1 MMLEL
6 SPDDTAAK
14 ASASSIPALSSTSRS
29 KPRPTTRSPVK
40 SGLSRPNAV
49 LSLSMIATSWPIRD
63 NPSAT
68 DDPTRPHPITTTRIC
83 GSSSGG
89 CQPVWAKTLSSSEP
103 YRQTR
108 MGLLLALV
116 SKLSTAARR
125 VLLGQPFR
133 SDRLSHT
140 LLPKRIALPVFASD
154 ALSSVA
160 YAPEEVFLMLSVAG
174 LAAYSLTPWIGVAVA
189 AVMLVVVASYRQ
201 NVHAYPSGGGDYEV
215 VTTNLGPN
223 AGLTVASALMVDYVL
238 TVAVSTASAMSNI
251 GSAIPFVEDHKVLF
265 CVFAIVLVM
274 ALNLRGIR
282 ESGAAFAV
290 PTYAFIVGGGLML
303 GWGLF
308 RIYVLGEPIRAE
320 SAGFVMHAE
329 RTSITGFAFVFL
341 VARSF
346 SSGCAALTGV
356 EAISNGVPAFRKPK
370 SRNAATT
377 LLMLGTIAVSL
388 LMGIILLA
396 KETGVQVVDNPAA
409 QLTGIPPGYQQKT
422 LVAQIAQAVFGSF
435 HIGFL
440 LIAIVTA
447 LILVLA
453 ANTAFNGFPVLGS
466 VLAQDSSL
474 PRQLHTRGDR
484 LAFSNGIVFLAV
496 AAVAAII
503 AFRAQVTALIQLYIV
518 GVFISFT
525 LSQIGMVRHWTR
537 LLRNE
542 SDPAVRRTMMRSRVV
557 NTVGFV
563 ATGTVLLVV
572 MVTKFLAGAWIA
584 VVAMTLLFVLMKMI
598 RKHYDT
604 VARELQRHADEDV
617 VLPSRNHAVVLVSK
631 LHLPTLRAL
640 SYARATRPDVL
651 EAVTVSVDDVETRKL
666 VRRWE
671 ESNISVPLK
680 VIASP
685 YREITRPILD
695 YVKRVSKES
704 PRTVV
709 TVFLPEYVVGHWW
722 EHVLHNQ
729 SALRLKGRLL
739 FMPNV
744 MVTSVPW
751 QLNSSERLKTL
762 HPHAAPGDARRGI
775 FD

>member
-1 MMLEL
+1 M
-6 SPDDTAAK
+6 
-14 ASASSIPALSSTSRS
+14 
-29 KPRPTTRSPVK
+29 
-40 SGLSRPNAV
+40 
-49 LSLSMIATSWPIRD
+49 
-63 NPSAT
+63 
-68 DDPTRPHPITTTRIC
+68 
-83 GSSSGG
+83 
-89 CQPVWAKTLSSSEP
+89 
-103 YRQTR
+103 
-108 MGLLLALV
+108 

-125 VLLGQPFR
+125 LVLGRPFR

-215 VTTNLGPN
+215 VTTNLGAN

-251 GSAIPFVEDHKVLF
+251 GSAIPFVANHKVLF
-265 CVFAIVLVM
+265 CVCAIVLVM
-274 ALNLRGIR
+274 ALNLRGVR
-282 ESGAAFAV
+282 ESGVAFAV
-290 PTYAFIVGGGLML
+290 PTYAFIVGVGLML
-303 GWGLF
+303 AWGLF

-320 SAGFVMHAE
+320 SAGYVMHAE
-329 RTSITGFAFVFL
+329 RTSITGFALAFL

-377 LLMLGTIAVSL
+377 LLLLGTIAVSL

-396 KETGVQVVDNPAA
+396 KETRVQIVDNPAA
-409 QLTGIPPGYQQKT
+409 QLSGIPHDYQQKT

-466 VLAQDSSL
+466 VLAQDSYL

-484 LAFSNGIVFLAV
+484 LAFSNGIVFLAL
-496 AAVAAII
+496 AALAAII
-503 AFRAQVTALIQLYIV
+503 AFRGQVTALIQLYIV

-542 SDPAVRRTMMRSRVV
+542 TDPAVRRTMMRSRVV

-604 VARELQRHADEDV
+604 VSRELERHADEDV

-739 FMPNV
+739 FMSGV

>member
-1 MMLEL
+1 
-6 SPDDTAAK
+6 
-14 ASASSIPALSSTSRS
+14 
-29 KPRPTTRSPVK
+29 
-40 SGLSRPNAV
+40 
-49 LSLSMIATSWPIRD
+49 
-63 NPSAT
+63 
-68 DDPTRPHPITTTRIC
+68 
-83 GSSSGG
+83 
-89 CQPVWAKTLSSSEP
+89 
-103 YRQTR
+103 
-108 MGLLLALV
+108 V

-125 VLLGQPFR
+125 LVLGRPFR

-174 LAAYSLTPWIGVAVA
+174 LAAYSLAPWIGVAVA

-223 AGLTVASALMVDYVL
+223 SGLTVASALMVDYVL

-251 GSAIPFVEDHKVLF
+251 GSAVPFVADHKVLF
-265 CVFAIVLVM
+265 CVSAILLVM
-274 ALNLRGIR
+274 ALNLRGVR
-282 ESGAAFAV
+282 ESGVAFAI
-290 PTYAFIVGGGLML
+290 PTYAFILGVGIML

-308 RIYVLGEPIRAE
+308 RIYVLGEPLRAE

-329 RTSITGFAFVFL
+329 RSQIAGFALVFL

-377 LLMLGTIAVSL
+377 LLLLGTIAVSL

-396 KETGVQVVDNPAA
+396 KETGVQIVDDPAT
-409 QLTGIPPGYQQKT
+409 QLSGIPRDYQQKT
-422 LVAQIAQAVFGSF
+422 LVTQIAHAVFGSF
-435 HIGFL
+435 QIGFL
-440 LIAIVTA
+440 LIAVVTA

-466 VLAQDSSL
+466 VLAQDSYL

-496 AAVAAII
+496 AALAAII
-503 AFRAQVTALIQLYIV
+503 AFQAQVTALIQLYIV

-542 SDPAVRRTMMRSRVV
+542 TDQAVRRTMMRSRVV
-557 NTVGFV
+557 NTIGFV
-563 ATGTVLLVV
+563 ATGTVLFVV
-572 MVTKFLAGAWIA
+572 LITKFLAGAWIA
-584 VVAMTLLFVLMKMI
+584 VVAMTLLFVVMKLI

-604 VARELQRHADEDV
+604 VTRELERQATDDHKV

-640 SYARATRPDVL
+640 AYARATRPDAL
-651 EAVTVSVDDVETRKL
+651 EAITVSVDDAETREL

-671 ESNISVPLK
+671 DSDISVPLK

-704 PRTVV
+704 PRSVV

-722 EHVLHNQ
+722 EHLLHNQ

-739 FMPNV
+739 FMPGV

-751 QLNSSERLKTL
+751 QLNSSERLKTMQ
-762 HPHAAPGDARRGI
+762 PHAAPGDARRGI

>member
-1 MMLEL
+1 
-6 SPDDTAAK
+6 
-14 ASASSIPALSSTSRS
+14 
-29 KPRPTTRSPVK
+29 
-40 SGLSRPNAV
+40 
-49 LSLSMIATSWPIRD
+49 
-63 NPSAT
+63 
-68 DDPTRPHPITTTRIC
+68 
-83 GSSSGG
+83 
-89 CQPVWAKTLSSSEP
+89 
-103 YRQTR
+103 
-108 MGLLLALV
+108 MGLPLALV
-116 SKLSTAARR
+116 SKVSTAARR
-125 VLLGQPFR
+125 LLIGRPFR

-174 LAAYSLTPWIGVAVA
+174 VAAYALTPWIGLAVA

-215 VTTNLGPN
+215 VTTNLGDT
-223 AGLTVASALMVDYVL
+223 AGLVVASALMVDYVL

-251 GSAIPFVEDHKVLF
+251 GSALPVVAHHKVSF
-265 CVFAIVLVM
+265 CVAAILLVM
-274 ALNLRGIR
+274 ALNLRGVR
-282 ESGAAFAV
+282 ESGVAFAV
-290 PTYAFIVGGGLML
+290 PTYAFIIGVLVMI

-308 RIYVLGEPIRAE
+308 RIFVLGNPLRAE
-320 SAGFVMHAE
+320 SAGFQMHAAHGQ
-329 RTSITGFAFVFL
+329 IVGFALAFL

-356 EAISNGVPAFRKPK
+356 EAISNGVPAFQKPK

-377 LLMLGTIAVSL
+377 LLMLGGIAVTL
-388 LMGIILLA
+388 LMGIIVLA
-396 KETGVQVVDNPAA
+396 EQIGVKLVEDPAT
-409 QLTGIPPGYQQKT
+409 QLTGAPPNYEQKT
-422 LVAQIAQAVFGSF
+422 LVAQLAETVFGSF

-440 LIAIVTA
+440 LIATVTA

-466 VLAQDSSL
+466 ILAQHSYL

-484 LAFSNGIVFLAV
+484 LAFSNGILFLS
-496 AAVAAII
+496 AAALLAII
-503 AFRAQVTALIQLYIV
+503 AFRGEVTALIQLYIV

-537 LLRNE
+537 LLRTE
-542 SDPAVRRTMMRSRVV
+542 TDPRVRRKMMRSRVV
-557 NTVGFV
+557 NTVGLLS
-563 ATGTVLLVV
+563 TGTVLLIVL
-572 MVTKFLAGAWIA
+572 VTKFLAGAWIA
-584 VVAMTLLFVLMKMI
+584 LFAMSALFIIMKLI
-598 RKHYDT
+598 RKHYAT
-604 VARELQRHADEDV
+604 VNRELAEQAAAQHDV
-617 VLPSRNHAVVLVSK
+617 VLPSRNHALVLVSK

-640 SYARATRPDVL
+640 AYARATRPDSL
-651 EAVTVSVDDVETRKL
+651 EALTVSVDDGETRDL
-666 VRRWE
+666 VRRWQD
-671 ESNISVPLK
+671 SDISVPLK

-709 TVFLPEYVVGHWW
+709 TVFIPEYVVGHWW
-722 EHVLHNQ
+722 EQVLHNQ

-751 QLNSSERLKTL
+751 QLSSSERLNAFQ
-762 HPHAAPGDARRGI
+762 PHAAPGDARRGI

>member
-1 MMLEL
+1 M
-6 SPDDTAAK
+6 
-14 ASASSIPALSSTSRS
+14 
-29 KPRPTTRSPVK
+29 
-40 SGLSRPNAV
+40 
-49 LSLSMIATSWPIRD
+49 
-63 NPSAT
+63 
-68 DDPTRPHPITTTRIC
+68 
-83 GSSSGG
+83 
-89 CQPVWAKTLSSSEP
+89 
-103 YRQTR
+103 
-108 MGLLLALV
+108 

-125 VLLGQPFR
+125 LLIGRPFR

-160 YAPEEVFLMLSVAG
+160 YAPEQVFLMLSVAG
-174 LAAYSLTPWIGVAVA
+174 VSAYVLTPWIGLAVA

-201 NVHAYPSGGGDYEV
+201 NVHAYPSGGGDFEV
-215 VTTNLGPN
+215 VTTNLGDT
-223 AGLTVASALMVDYVL
+223 AGLVVASALMVDYVL

-251 GSAIPFVEDHKVLF
+251 GSAIPVVGQHKVFF
-265 CVFAIVLVM
+265 CVAAIVLVM
-274 ALNLRGIR
+274 ALNLRGVR
-282 ESGAAFAV
+282 ESGVAFAI
-290 PTYAFIVGGGLML
+290 PTYAFIVGIVVMI

-308 RIYVLGEPIRAE
+308 RIFVLGDPLRAE
-320 SAGFVMHAE
+320 SAGFQMHPE
-329 RTSITGFAFVFL
+329 HGQVVGFALAFL

-356 EAISNGVPAFRKPK
+356 EAISNGVPAFEKPK

-377 LLMLGTIAVSL
+377 LLMLGGIAVTL
-388 LMGIILLA
+388 LMGIIVLA
-396 KETGVQVVDNPAA
+396 EKIGVQLVEDPAT
-409 QLTGIPPGYQQKT
+409 QLAGAPPNYYQKT
-422 LVAQIAQAVFGSF
+422 LVAQLADTVFGSF

-440 LIAIVTA
+440 LIAAVTA

-466 VLAQDSSL
+466 VLAQHSYL

-484 LAFSNGIVFLAV
+484 LAFSNGILFLS
-496 AAVAAII
+496 AAALLAII
-503 AFRAQVTALIQLYIV
+503 AFRAEVTALIQLYIV

-537 LLRNE
+537 LLRTE
-542 SDPAVRRTMMRSRVV
+542 TDPRARRKMMRSRVV
-557 NTVGFV
+557 NTVGLLS
-563 ATGTVLLVV
+563 TGAVLLVV
-572 MVTKFLAGAWIA
+572 MITKFVAGAWIA
-584 VVAMTLLFVLMKMI
+584 LFAMGLLFVIMKMI
-598 RKHYDT
+598 HRHYRT
-604 VARELQRHADEDV
+604 VSRELEEQEAAQHDV
-617 VLPSRNHAVVLVSK
+617 VLPSRNHALVLVSK

-640 SYARATRPDVL
+640 AYARATRPDVL
-651 EAVTVSVDDVETRKL
+651 EAITVSVDDAETREL
-666 VRRWE
+666 VHKWE
-671 ESNISVPLK
+671 QSDISVPLK

-685 YREITRPILD
+685 YREVTRPVLD

-709 TVFLPEYVVGHWW
+709 TVFIPEYVVGHWW
-722 EHVLHNQ
+722 EQVLHNQ

-751 QLNSSERLKTL
+751 QLSSSERLKAF

>member
-1 MMLEL
+1 
-6 SPDDTAAK
+6 
-14 ASASSIPALSSTSRS
+14 
-29 KPRPTTRSPVK
+29 V
-40 SGLSRPNAV
+40 
-49 LSLSMIATSWPIRD
+49 
-63 NPSAT
+63 
-68 DDPTRPHPITTTRIC
+68 
-83 GSSSGG
+83 
-89 CQPVWAKTLSSSEP
+89 
-103 YRQTR
+103 
-108 MGLLLALV
+108 GLLLALV

-125 VLLGQPFR
+125 LVLGQPFR

-251 GSAIPFVEDHKVLF
+251 GSAIPFVESHKVLF
-265 CVFAIVLVM
+265 CVSAIVLVM

-282 ESGAAFAV
+282 ESGVAFAV
-290 PTYAFIVGGGLML
+290 PTYAFIVGVIIML

-308 RIYVLGEPIRAE
+308 RIYVLDEPLRAE

-329 RTSITGFAFVFL
+329 RSSIAGFALVFL

-356 EAISNGVPAFRKPK
+356 EAISNGVPAFQKPK

-377 LLMLGTIAVSL
+377 LLLLGTIAVSL
-388 LMGIILLA
+388 FMGIILLA
-396 KETGVQVVDNPAA
+396 KETRVQIVDNPAT
-409 QLTGIPPGYQQKT
+409 QLSGIPRGYQQKT

-440 LIAIVTA
+440 LIAVVTA

-466 VLAQDSSL
+466 VLAQDSYL

-496 AAVAAII
+496 AALAAII

-542 SDPAVRRTMMRSRVV
+542 TDAAARRTMIRSRVV
-557 NTVGFV
+557 NTIGFV
-563 ATGTVLLVV
+563 ATGAVLVVV

-584 VVAMTLLFVLMKMI
+584 VVAMTLLFAVMKLI
-598 RKHYDT
+598 RKHYDA
-604 VARELQRHADEDV
+604 VARELAQQTAEDHDI

-640 SYARATRPDVL
+640 AYARATRPDVL
-651 EAVTVSVDDVETRKL
+651 EALTVSVDDAETREL
-666 VRRWE
+666 VHVWE
-671 ESNISVPLK
+671 DSDISVPLK

-695 YVKRVSKES
+695 YIKRVSKES

-739 FMPNV
+739 FMPGV

-751 QLNSSERLKTL
+751 QLNSSERLQTM

>member
-1 MMLEL
+1 
-6 SPDDTAAK
+6 
-14 ASASSIPALSSTSRS
+14 
-29 KPRPTTRSPVK
+29 
-40 SGLSRPNAV
+40 
-49 LSLSMIATSWPIRD
+49 
-63 NPSAT
+63 
-68 DDPTRPHPITTTRIC
+68 
-83 GSSSGG
+83 
-89 CQPVWAKTLSSSEP
+89 
-103 YRQTR
+103 
-108 MGLLLALV
+108 MGLPLALV
-116 SKLSTAARR
+116 SKVSTAARR
-125 VLLGQPFR
+125 LIIGRPFR

-174 LAAYSLTPWIGVAVA
+174 VAAYALTPWIGLAVA

-215 VTTNLGPN
+215 VTTNLGDT
-223 AGLTVASALMVDYVL
+223 AGLVVASALMVDYVL

-251 GSAIPFVEDHKVLF
+251 GSALPVVAHHKVSF
-265 CVFAIVLVM
+265 CVAAILLVM
-274 ALNLRGIR
+274 ALNLRGVR
-282 ESGAAFAV
+282 ESGVAFAV
-290 PTYAFIVGGGLML
+290 PTYAFIIGVLVMI

-308 RIYVLGEPIRAE
+308 RIFVLGNPLRAE
-320 SAGFVMHAE
+320 SAGFQMHAAHGQ
-329 RTSITGFAFVFL
+329 IVGFALAFL

-356 EAISNGVPAFRKPK
+356 EAISNGVPAFQKPK

-377 LLMLGTIAVSL
+377 LLMLGGIAVTL
-388 LMGIILLA
+388 LMGIIVLA
-396 KETGVQVVDNPAA
+396 EQIGVKLVEDPAT
-409 QLTGIPPGYQQKT
+409 QLTGAPPNYEQKT
-422 LVAQIAQAVFGSF
+422 LVAQLAETVFGSF

-440 LIAIVTA
+440 LIATVTA

-466 VLAQDSSL
+466 ILAQHSYL

-484 LAFSNGIVFLAV
+484 LAFSNGILFLS
-496 AAVAAII
+496 AAALLAII
-503 AFRAQVTALIQLYIV
+503 AFRGEVTALIQLYIV

-537 LLRNE
+537 LLRTE
-542 SDPAVRRTMMRSRVV
+542 TDPRVRRKMMRSRVV
-557 NTVGFV
+557 NTVGLLS
-563 ATGTVLLVV
+563 TGTVLLIVL
-572 MVTKFLAGAWIA
+572 VTKFLAGAWIA
-584 VVAMTLLFVLMKMI
+584 LFAMSALFIIMKLI
-598 RKHYDT
+598 RKHYAT
-604 VARELQRHADEDV
+604 VNRELAEQAAAQHDV
-617 VLPSRNHAVVLVSK
+617 VLPSRNHALVLVSK

-640 SYARATRPDVL
+640 AYARATRPDSL
-651 EAVTVSVDDVETRKL
+651 EALTVSVDDGETRDL
-666 VRRWE
+666 VRRWQD
-671 ESNISVPLK
+671 SDISVPLK

-709 TVFLPEYVVGHWW
+709 TVFIPEYVVGHWW
-722 EHVLHNQ
+722 EQVLHNH

-751 QLNSSERLKTL
+751 QLSSSERLKAFQ
-762 HPHAAPGDARRGI
+762 PHAAPGDARRGI

>member
-1 MMLEL
+1 M
-6 SPDDTAAK
+6 
-14 ASASSIPALSSTSRS
+14 
-29 KPRPTTRSPVK
+29 
-40 SGLSRPNAV
+40 V
-49 LSLSMIATSWPIRD
+49 LGR
-63 NPSAT
+63 
-68 DDPTRPHPITTTRIC
+68 
-83 GSSSGG
+83 
-89 CQPVWAKTLSSSEP
+89 
-103 YRQTR
+103 
-108 MGLLLALV
+108 
-116 SKLSTAARR
+116 
-125 VLLGQPFR
+125 PFR

-174 LAAYSLTPWIGVAVA
+174 LAAYSLTPWIGLAVA

-215 VTTNLGPN
+215 VTTNLGAN

-251 GSAIPFVEDHKVLF
+251 GSAIPFVADHKVLF
-265 CVFAIVLVM
+265 SVSAILLVM
-274 ALNLRGIR
+274 AMNLRGVR
-282 ESGAAFAV
+282 ESGVAFAI
-290 PTYAFIVGGGLML
+290 PTYAFIVGVGIML
-303 GWGLF
+303 VWGLF
-308 RIYVLGEPIRAE
+308 RIYVLGDPLRAE
-320 SAGFVMHAE
+320 SAGFQMHAE
-329 RTSITGFAFVFL
+329 QGKIVGVALAFL

-377 LLMLGTIAVSL
+377 LLMLGVIAVSL
-388 LMGIILLA
+388 LMGIIVLA
-396 KETGVQVVDNPAA
+396 EKTGVQIVDDPAK
-409 QLTGIPPGYQQKT
+409 QLAGAPPDYNQKT
-422 LVAQIAQAVFGSF
+422 LVAQLAQAVFGSF

-440 LIAIVTA
+440 LIAAVTA

-466 VLAQDSSL
+466 VLAQHSYL

-484 LAFSNGIVFLAV
+484 LAFSNGIVFLSV
-496 AAVAAII
+496 AALSAII

-525 LSQIGMVRHWTR
+525 LSQIGMVKHWTR
-537 LLRNE
+537 LLRSE
-542 SDPAVRRTMMRSRVV
+542 TDPSARRKMKRSRVV

-563 ATGTVLLVV
+563 STGTVLLVV
-572 MVTKFLAGAWIA
+572 LVTKFLAGAWIA
-584 VVAMTLLFVLMKMI
+584 VVAMTALFIMMKAI
-598 RKHYDT
+598 RRHYDS
-604 VARELQRHADEDV
+604 VSRELQQQAAQDEGV
-617 VLPSRNHAVVLVSK
+617 VLPSRNHALVLVSK

-640 SYARATRPDVL
+640 AYARATRPDVL
-651 EAVTVSVDDVETRKL
+651 EAVTVSVDDAETREL
-666 VRRWE
+666 VRQWE
-671 ESNISVPLK
+671 DSDISVPLK

-685 YREITRPILD
+685 YREVTRPVLD

-709 TVFLPEYVVGHWW
+709 TVFIPEYVVGHWW
-722 EHVLHNQ
+722 EQVLHNQ

-739 FMPNV
+739 FMPGV

-751 QLNSSERLKTL
+751 QLTSSERLKTL
-762 HPHAAPGDARRGI
+762 QPHIAPGDARRGI